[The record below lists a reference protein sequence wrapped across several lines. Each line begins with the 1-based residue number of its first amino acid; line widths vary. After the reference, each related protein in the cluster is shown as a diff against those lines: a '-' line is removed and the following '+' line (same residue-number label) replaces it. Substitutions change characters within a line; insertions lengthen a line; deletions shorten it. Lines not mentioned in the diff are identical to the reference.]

1 MVLKRKFSI
10 LITMFVCL
18 FALVGLTSCGGN
30 NANSNVP
37 EEPEDKYTE
46 TERNFVD
53 ALEFMLMDSLK
64 DPSSLKITRIL
75 KSYCGGKVI
84 AFSCTA
90 SNSFGGTVSSDYIII
105 TKAFE
110 LEESMVNDIFMDNDV
125 PFGTMLI
132 KGYFVDYSLATD
144 FIVPNSKA
152 QEALQM
158 IVRYNDDINEDSE
171 LNITVANVNELLTEY
186 KKSQG
191 WA

>member
-1 MVLKRKFSI
+1 MELDH
-10 LITMFVCL
+10 
-18 FALVGLTSCGGN
+18 
-30 NANSNVP
+30 VP
-37 EEPEDKYTE
+37 P
-46 TERNFVD
+46 
-53 ALEFMLMDSLK
+53 LM
-64 DPSSLKITRIL
+64 
-75 KSYCGGKVI
+75 
-84 AFSCTA
+84 
-90 SNSFGGTVSSDYIII
+90 
-105 TKAFE
+105 
-110 LEESMVNDIFMDNDV
+110 
-125 PFGTMLI
+125 GTMLI